1 MMRKLSASAFLACAS
16 VSGGRHQ
23 VGCYSAPGLDML
35 EVFMGGLACPGL
47 LTIVGPSWS
56 LSSLRLTEK
65 DGAAARYGCA
75 WIACIAR
82 RLLVRRANAGLSLF
96 PSCNGAFD
104 EQRPSS
110 RSVIHVERRHD
121 LPSDLRICAEEEDSI
136 LFRRLGQEMVDGD
149 QCGSRVPDEHLV
161 ALREPNMRKLG
172 CERLLGCVDF
182 GTVIAVNSPGKTHSA
197 SGIDTFVL
205 EPGFPDELR

>member
-1 MMRKLSASAFLACAS
+1 
-16 VSGGRHQ
+16 
-23 VGCYSAPGLDML
+23 ML
-35 EVFMGGLACPGL
+35 EIFMGGLACPGL
-47 LTIVGPSWS
+47 LKIVGPSWS
-56 LSSLRLTEK
+56 PSSQGLAEK
-65 DGAAARYGCA
+65 MELPLDTGAPGLPV
-75 WIACIAR
+75 AR
-82 RLLVRRANAGLSLF
+82 RLLVRLANAGLSLF

-104 EQRPSS
+104 EESPSS

-161 ALREPNMRKLG
+161 ALREPNVRKLG

-182 GTVIAVNSPGKTHSA
+182 GTLIAVNSPGKTHSA
-197 SGIDTFVL
+197 SGINTFVL